1 MRNSTGPAGASF
13 GGSRYSARPGI
24 RRVPVFGG
32 SRYSADPRARRAAT
46 ARSRAARRKTRLT
59 VRLFPFFYPGAPRGA
74 PGFRK
79 TPGHLASVVVVAYL
93 DAASTEPLHPA
104 ARAALLSA
112 LDDGWADPAR
122 LHGDGRRA
130 RLLLDQAR
138 QRVAAVFGCRAD
150 ELSFTGSG
158 TQAVHLAVLGVVAAR
173 RRSGRL
179 TPHITAS
186 AVEHSSVLHAVGY
199 CEREGAGATIVGVD
213 GQGRVDATEF
223 AAALRP
229 AEPAARGHAASPQ
242 PPSRTVLACL
252 QSANPEVGT
261 IQPVNEVA
269 GACRSL
275 SIPLLVDSA
284 ASAGRM
290 PVPAGW
296 SLLTASAHKW
306 GGPAGIG
313 VLAVRKGTRWRSP
326 LQDGAQGG
334 RVPGYPNVP
343 AALAAAS
350 ALEAMDT
357 ERLARETALRALT
370 DRMRVRIPEA
380 VPDSVV
386 YGDPVHGLPHIVTF
400 CCLYVNGEAL
410 VTELDRAGFSVS
422 SGSACTADTL
432 QPSHVLEAMGVV
444 THGNVRVSLP
454 RATTEDTIEQFLAA
468 LPGIVARLRG
478 TADPAVSA

>member
-1 MRNSTGPAGASF
+1 M
-13 GGSRYSARPGI
+13 
-24 RRVPVFGG
+24 
-32 SRYSADPRARRAAT
+32 
-46 ARSRAARRKTRLT
+46 
-59 VRLFPFFYPGAPRGA
+59 
-74 PGFRK
+74 
-79 TPGHLASVVVVAYL
+79 AYL

-104 ARAALLSA
+104 ARATLLSA

-138 QRVAAVFGCRAD
+138 QRVATVFGCRAD

-199 CEREGAGATIVGVD
+199 CEREGTGATIVGVD
-213 GQGRVDATEF
+213 GQGRVDAAEF

-229 AEPAARGHAASPQ
+229 AAAPAQGHAAPPE

-269 GACRSL
+269 GACRSV
-275 SIPLLVDSA
+275 SIPLLVDAA

-290 PVPAGW
+290 PIPDGW

-326 LQDGAQGG
+326 LQDGAPHDREGG

-343 AALAAAS
+343 AALAAAT

-357 ERLARETALRALT
+357 ERLTRETALRALT
-370 DRMRVRIPEA
+370 DRMRVRIPEV
-380 VPDSVV
+380 VPDTVV

-454 RATTEDTIEQFLAA
+454 RATTEDTVERFLTV
-468 LPGIVARLRG
+468 LPDIVARLRG